1 MRDKQRSAALAP
13 RSSGSQLPGKGI
25 AFNFIL
31 RTTRR
36 NWRHSGSIDAS
47 VPTLYGQIRHTA
59 WRVSDWPVIDAA
71 YWLAVFPRRGWR
83 TELCRTP
90 FDSGL
95 PMDAKVPQRHVAFGR
110 ADKQP
115 VRCFIVSPQGA
126 LHALQPACSALSAH
140 GDAAS
145 GRQARLGVQI
155 KINRSKTDVQRATL
169 RNTSMKRSTSC
180 SSL

>member
-1 MRDKQRSAALAP
+1 MVALPAAIPCATSRERPRWLRGAP
-13 RSSGSQLPGKGI
+13 AANFWGKGI

-36 NWRHSGSIDAS
+36 NWRHFGSIDAS
-47 VPTLYGQIRHTA
+47 VVALYGQIRHTA

-115 VRCFIVSPQGA
+115 VRCFIVSPQGRT
-126 LHALQPACSALSAH
+126 ACPSARMFRTFRSWRRRV
-140 GDAAS
+140 
-145 GRQARLGVQI
+145 RQTGPS
-155 KINRSKTDVQRATL
+155 RSVNQDK
-169 RNTSMKRSTSC
+169 
-180 SSL
+180 